1 MSSKIKPVDWGG
13 IEGDYCAGVMSVRE
27 IARWYGVSHT
37 AIQKRAKAK
46 EWQRR
51 ATPGHVERS
60 APIVRCAEPLA
71 AGDSAKV
78 AERAREL
85 ASRMVDELDAV
96 TAHHGELEDMI
107 SVEESDPRRRGALIK
122 AISLGERA
130 LSFPGPSRCRCGHRS
145 IAPPA
150 CRAGRSPK
158 PGARWRLI
166 GSGRRRQSEATTQPG
181 VDAVS
186 CSSKPIQ
193 SAARQDAAGPRPR

>member
-60 APIVRCAEPLA
+60 APIVRRAEPLA
-71 AGDSAKV
+71 AGDSSKV

-130 LSFPGPSRCRCGHRS
+130 MTLKN
-145 IAPPA
+145 IAQTL
-150 CRAGRSPK
+150 K
-158 PGARWRLI
+158 TL
-166 GSGRRRQSEATTQPG
+166 SEAG
-181 VDAVS
+181 EAVQG
-186 CSSKPIQ
+186 KKAQ
-193 SAARQDAAGPRPR
+193 RQANAEKSASGGKFAAPSAPRIMN